1 MKLTEIFPKDGY
13 RLFLR
18 YDDGAC
24 GEVDLS
30 SYAGRKAVIDIDILA
45 FIDGHPR
52 SANFKPRSSIRD
64 LRPPT
69 EVIFFAGHVGDNA
82 ASGKKGHGGY
92 KPPPRSAS
100 LDKRR
105 HLVAPPCLRSDRG
118 RGTLPCRLIGAAL
131 PIHS

>member
-82 ASGKKGHGGY
+82 ASGKK
-92 KPPPRSAS
+92 RAWR
-100 LDKRR
+100 LQTAATERIAR
-105 HLVAPPCLRSDRG
+105 QAAA
-118 RGTLPCRLIGAAL
+118 PCRATLLAV
-131 PIHS
+131 